1 MRPTAASIGPPPM
14 LWTIHGDP
22 RPQQRPRASNF
33 GKLGARM
40 YVPRCKWR
48 KHVGQG
54 LKALEMPFFPTGVP
68 VGVSLVFRVS
78 RPKSH
83 YGTGRNA
90 RALKP
95 SAPRAPLTGYTGAAR
110 RTRIGD
116 VDNYAKAVLDEMIGK
131 CFEDDSQ
138 VVQLSA
144 MKLYADDQA
153 PGVTIS
159 IWKVA

>member
-1 MRPTAASIGPPPM
+1 MRPTSANIGPPPM

-22 RPQQRPRASNF
+22 RPQQRPRASNL

-40 YVPRCKWR
+40 YVPSCKWR
-48 KHVGQG
+48 KRVGQG
-54 LKALEMPFFPTGVP
+54 LRALEMPFFAAGVP
-68 VGVSLVFRVS
+68 VGVALVFRVS

-90 RALKP
+90 GTLKS
-95 SAPRAPLTGYTGAAR
+95 SAPLAPLAGYTGADR

-116 VDNYAKAVLDEMIGK
+116 VDNYAKAVLDEMNGK
-131 CFEDDSQ
+131 CFDDDSQ
-138 VVQLSA
+138 VVELSA
-144 MKLYADDQA
+144 TKLYADDEA

-159 IWKVA
+159 IWKAA